1 MDPEKLK
8 GLGNEALKNRQFEE
22 AISFYGEAINAAE
35 SQNLPVHVYYSNRA
49 AAQLNL
55 QNFQAALDDSEACIK
70 SKPDW
75 PKGYGR
81 KGNALHNLRRYAE
94 AEAAYKD
101 GLKYNAEDAAL
112 KKGLADLEPFLSGP
126 GSSQPMGSPFGN
138 PAEIM
143 QKLASHPETKEW
155 LKDPSYMQ
163 MLMSLQQ
170 NPQNIMQH
178 MSDPRMMKTFS
189 VMTGLDR

>member
-1 MDPEKLK
+1 MHFFVT
-8 GLGNEALKNRQFEE
+8 QSQ
-22 AISFYGEAINAAE
+22 SFFL
-35 SQNLPVHVYYSNRA
+35 SFFYSA
-49 AAQLNL
+49 
-55 QNFQAALDDSEACIK
+55 D
-70 SKPDW
+70 
-75 PKGYGR
+75 
-81 KGNALHNLRRYAE
+81 
-94 AEAAYKD
+94 
-101 GLKYNAEDAAL
+101 DAAL
-112 KKGLADLEPFLSGP
+112 KKGLVDLEPFLSGP
-126 GSSQPMGSPFGN
+126 GNSQPMGSPFGN

-189 VMTGLDR
+189 VMTGLDLSAMAGGAPNAAGKSSKDDCCDDNGTCMDTSEKQTETKETPTASKTENTHTVDDLMEDEISDDEMEDDEAKAEKERKAKNR